1 MAVKVLAISA
11 SPRKDGNSDV
21 LCEQF
26 LKGASEVGNEVEK
39 ISLRQMNITP
49 CIACYGCSKSHKC
62 VKEDDM
68 HNILQKLIGAAVI
81 VLATPVYFYSMDAQM
96 KTMIDRCLPRYQE
109 IRDKDFYYIV
119 TAAEPQHS
127 AADETISGLRGYL
140 RCLPGAT
147 KKGIIYGTGTW
158 DKGDVYRHPSFEK
171 AYEMGKTVGV

>member
-1 MAVKVLAISA
+1 
-11 SPRKDGNSDV
+11 
-21 LCEQF
+21 
-26 LKGASEVGNEVEK
+26 
-39 ISLRQMNITP
+39 
-49 CIACYGCSKSHKC
+49 
-62 VKEDDM
+62 
-68 HNILQKLIGAAVI
+68 
-81 VLATPVYFYSMDAQM
+81 M

-158 DKGDVYRHPSFEK
+158 DKGECVPAIHLLRKPN
-171 AYEMGKTVGV
+171 EMGKTVGV

>member
-68 HNILQKLIGAAVI
+68 HNILQKLIGADVI

-109 IRDKDFYYIV
+109 IRDKDF
-119 TAAEPQHS
+119 T
-127 AADETISGLRGYL
+127 TLLR
-140 RCLPGAT
+140 LPNRSTQRRMKRSPDCEAIYDACPVQQ
-147 KKGIIYGTGTW
+147 KKGLSMEPEHGIEGMCTGIHLLRKPMKW
-158 DKGDVYRHPSFEK
+158 AKQ
-171 AYEMGKTVGV
+171 

>member
-68 HNILQKLIGAAVI
+68 HNILQKLIGADVI

-147 KKGIIYGTGTW
+147 KKGIIYGTGVW
-158 DKGDVYRHPSFEK
+158 KVGEIEGKPVLKE
-171 AYEMGKTVGV
+171 AYEIGEKI

>member
-68 HNILQKLIGAAVI
+68 HNILQKLIGADVI

-109 IRDKDFYYIV
+109 IRDKDFHLIRTV
-119 TAAEPQHS
+119 EGDGSPLKLEQGISMLLFKCVFDGEEPPYPQVK
-127 AADETISGLRGYL
+127 IFIQNQPVFVPLR
-140 RCLPGAT
+140 
-147 KKGIIYGTGTW
+147 K
-158 DKGDVYRHPSFEK
+158 D
-171 AYEMGKTVGV
+171 